1 MRFLRKAQSFR
12 SPYLLR
18 TLYRFV
24 LASLN
29 SNRPRFS
36 HTSEKYGL
44 QLVAMKL
51 SLKPAGRQTLHT
63 QWFQLSP
70 SLGDAVQGRFVAPWS
85 VHLRPFV
92 IAKRYVCVQRYRLG
106 PFFASTSRHLPTRQT
121 LRVCNQ
127 RVSCFRCF
135 AHVVDLDPSRATKRY
150 ARNGFC
156 VFH

>member
-51 SLKPAGRQTLHT
+51 SLRPAGRQTLHT

-70 SLGDAVQGRFVAPWS
+70 SLGDAVQGRFVALWS
-85 VHLRPFV
+85 VHLRPFM
-92 IAKRYVCVQRYRLG
+92 IAKRYVCAAKSFGAIFCIDIASPADSPNATCVQPARFLLSLLRPCRRSG
-106 PFFASTSRHLPTRQT
+106 PFAGHQT
-121 LRVCNQ
+121 LR
-127 RVSCFRCF
+127 
-135 AHVVDLDPSRATKRY
+135 T
-150 ARNGFC
+150 
-156 VFH
+156 